1 MLCINFDFTHTS
13 FEVVQASIPL
23 QHNTLHFFC
32 LYRPPPNRRNNL
44 TDSMFTE
51 QLPVLLDY
59 VNSLPGLV
67 CLVGDMNIH
76 FDNPLQSLTKHT
88 LSTLSLYGLF
98 QVINK
103 PTHRCGH
110 IIDWVIVR
118 PDDDIH
124 RKSTVTDSLESDHYC
139 TKSYFNISVSK
150 PSTLYMTV
158 RNIANIDRPSFIAE
172 LSSVS
177 EFSSVENANQFCDF
191 LRTVLDKHAPPSLR
205 KVITHS
211 SSPWFE
217 SIRDELFIAK
227 RERRQAEKKWRNT
240 KLAIFK
246 DLYGQAKHKVSIL
259 VHTAKCKFYTERI
272 VLASSS
278 KELHQIVNTL
288 SNNNNNDYFYVL
300 FLRRAHSPFI
310 KNIIIKKYR
319 HPPKIL
325 PTIYP
330 SADLPSIFIKHFTNK
345 VEKLRAN
352 IASEHVTS
360 TLVTGTIAA
369 TFSSFEK
376 VSQLTV
382 KECILNSAPKSYE
395 LDPIPSKLLIECLD
409 SILPSLTDLFNSSL
423 ASGIF
428 PQCIKSAIVT
438 PILKKRCLDHNDL
451 NNHRPVS
458 NLCFIAKILET
469 LVLSQVSSYLN
480 SHNLYN
486 TCQSAYR
493 PGHSTETA
501 LLKVVNDLFLSLN
514 KGNISVLALLDFS
527 SAFDTIDHTIL
538 VHRLHTDFGF
548 TDTVLQW
555 FSSYLT
561 DRTHYVSLCNHCSDF
576 APVHS
581 GVPQGSVLGPMLFTM
596 YIKPLS
602 AIIDSH
608 SIIHHSF
615 ADDLQLHMS
624 APPDRISELLHSM
637 QSCISDVKALATANM
652 LKLNDCKTELMLVTS
667 KRSKHLHNLPTSIT
681 IGNAQILFKQS
692 MKNLGLT
699 LDCHLTMNALV
710 SNIARTCYFELRR
723 LAYICRFL
731 TSTATATL
739 VSAFVLSR
747 IDYCNSLLF
756 GPTHDVTSHLQRIQN
771 YAARVI
777 MRLPM
782 SSSITIHLKSLHWL
796 PVKVRSSYKIAC
808 LCYHC
813 HSSTAPS
820 YVTDM
825 LHKKPLHTR
834 NTRSSSYTMP
844 LLNRPAHSK
853 ATLGDRSF
861 SFASSSVWNSIPNDV
876 RCAPSLSSFKS
887 RLKTYL
893 FRSVYID

>member
-1 MLCINFDFTHTS
+1 M
-13 FEVVQASIPL
+13 
-23 QHNTLHFFC
+23 
-32 LYRPPPNRRNNL
+32 
-44 TDSMFTE
+44 
-51 QLPVLLDY
+51 
-59 VNSLPGLV
+59 
-67 CLVGDMNIH
+67 
-76 FDNPLQSLTKHT
+76 
-88 LSTLSLYGLF
+88 
-98 QVINK
+98 
-103 PTHRCGH
+103 
-110 IIDWVIVR
+110 
-118 PDDDIH
+118 
-124 RKSTVTDSLESDHYC
+124 
-139 TKSYFNISVSK
+139 
-150 PSTLYMTV
+150 
-158 RNIANIDRPSFIAE
+158 
-172 LSSVS
+172 
-177 EFSSVENANQFCDF
+177 
-191 LRTVLDKHAPPSLR
+191 
-205 KVITHS
+205 
-211 SSPWFE
+211 
-217 SIRDELFIAK
+217 
-227 RERRQAEKKWRNT
+227 
-240 KLAIFK
+240 
-246 DLYGQAKHKVSIL
+246 
-259 VHTAKCKFYTERI
+259 
-272 VLASSS
+272 
-278 KELHQIVNTL
+278 
-288 SNNNNNDYFYVL
+288 
-300 FLRRAHSPFI
+300 
-310 KNIIIKKYR
+310 
-319 HPPKIL
+319 

-360 TLVTGTIAA
+360 TLVTGTTAA

-382 KECILNSAPKSYE
+382 KECILSSAPKSCE

-428 PQCIKSAIVT
+428 PQCFKSALVT

-451 NNHRPVS
+451 NNYRPVS
-458 NLCFIAKILET
+458 NLCFIAKILEK

-576 APVHS
+576 PPVHS
-581 GVPQGSVLGPMLFTM
+581 GVPQGSVLGPILFTM

-615 ADDLQLHMS
+615 ADDLQLQMS

-637 QSCISDVKALATANM
+637 QSCISDVKAWATVNM
-652 LKLNDCKTELMLVTS
+652 LRLNDSKTELMLVTS

-681 IGNAQILFKQS
+681 IGNAQIPFKQS
-692 MKNLGLT
+692 VKNLGFT
-699 LDCHLTMNALV
+699 LDCHLTMNAHV

-723 LAYICRFL
+723 LAYIRRFL

-756 GPTHDVTSHLQRIQN
+756 GSTLDVTSHLQRIQN

-777 MRLPM
+777 LRLPM
-782 SSSITIHLKSLHWL
+782 SSRITIHLKSLHWL
-796 PVKVRSSYKIAC
+796 PVKVRSTYKIAC
-808 LCYHC
+808 LCFHC

-876 RCAPSLSSFKS
+876 KCAPSLSSFKS

-893 FRSVYID
+893 FRSVYKD